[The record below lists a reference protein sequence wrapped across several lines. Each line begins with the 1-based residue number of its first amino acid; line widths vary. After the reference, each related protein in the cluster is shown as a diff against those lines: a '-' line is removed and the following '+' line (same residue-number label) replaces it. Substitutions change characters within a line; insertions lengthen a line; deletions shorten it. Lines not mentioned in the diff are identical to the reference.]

1 MDFSALPKERSF
13 RHFAETFLPF
23 LAMFAFVL
31 AYAWRFDFLQ
41 HIRPVGDLWWADSHQ
56 ELLRAYYIAHGL
68 RLYDPVPVNHM
79 PGLTLVL
86 SLVMKLVG
94 FAGRAPGEEIVD
106 AAEHAGMATAGLLQ
120 VTFWYFAGR
129 STNLSPA
136 FAAAVAVAALAMF
149 WEGYG
154 HFIPLAETVMIP
166 ALALAVVLLHATLLG
181 PARPASAL
189 KLGMLMVFGCAV
201 TLGVAPVAV
210 LFGAIAAVTVLLEAA
225 RDRPRLA
232 EALRQPAVFV
242 ALGALALFFVYLLAT
257 CDLAGLYYWNIT
269 FNREALSISPGPAIL
284 KHLTSFFAD
293 LVNLAPLRTPT
304 GTNFPFFAY
313 PPFLL
318 GILLL
323 AAAKLNV
330 RQRPG
335 GAGDLP
341 RVGVF
346 LLACFAAYIALGWRA
361 QGVFVALKFLYGAG
375 IAAGLLFIV
384 CVPSRLLSGEA
395 SAAGGNSGRETAAL
409 VVGLAVMIVPLRLV
423 LKIPAAG
430 ARPEALYQAG
440 VCALDQTNADLQ
452 SGACLCAVE
461 AFYDPRRL
469 LQYDVKPCPGLSPDT
484 PHAIQKSPRERE
496 RFRDLALSPDKG
508 AFIVGLTERESTM
521 YDIPLETFQAI
532 VDRRVCRPLGPLFRI
547 CGR

>member
-1 MDFSALPKERSF
+1 MHFPVLSTGRSVRGFADALIPLLS
-13 RHFAETFLPF
+13 
-23 LAMFAFVL
+23 MFAFVL
-31 AYAWRFDFLQ
+31 AYTWRFDFLQ
-41 HIRPVGDLWWADSHQ
+41 HIRPEGDLWWGDSHQ
-56 ELLRAYYIAHGL
+56 ELLRAYYIAHGM

-86 SLVMKLVG
+86 SLVMKLAG
-94 FAGRAPGEEIVD
+94 FAARAPGEAIVG

-120 VTFWYFAGR
+120 VTFWYFTGR
-129 STNLSPA
+129 AVNLSPML
-136 FAAAVAVAALAMF
+136 AAAFAVAALAAF

-166 ALALAVVLLHATLLG
+166 ALALAVVLLHAMLLG

-189 KLGMLMVFGCAV
+189 KLGLLMVFCCTV

-210 LFGAIAAVTVLLEAA
+210 LFGAIAAGVVLLEAR
-225 RDRPRLA
+225 RDRLA
-232 EALRQPAVFV
+232 FTGALRQPAVFV
-242 ALGALALFFVYLLAT
+242 AIGALVLFLAYLLAT

-293 LVNLAPLRTPT
+293 LVNLAPLRTAA

-318 GILLL
+318 AILLL
-323 AAAKLNV
+323 AAAKLIAIH
-330 RQRPG
+330 RQH
-335 GAGDLP
+335 LL

-395 SAAGGNSGRETAAL
+395 SASGGNSGRETAAL
-409 VVGLAVMIVPLRLV
+409 VVALVVMIVPLRLV
-423 LKIPAAG
+423 LKIPAPG
-430 ARPEALYQAG
+430 PRPEALSQAG
-440 VCALDQTNADLQ
+440 VCALDQANADLQ

-461 AFYDPRRL
+461 AFYDPRRM
-469 LQYDVKPCPGLSPDT
+469 LQYDVKPCPGFSPDT

-521 YDIPLETFQAI
+521 YDIPRETYQAI
-532 VDRRVCRPLGPLFRI
+532 VDRRVCRPLGSLFRI